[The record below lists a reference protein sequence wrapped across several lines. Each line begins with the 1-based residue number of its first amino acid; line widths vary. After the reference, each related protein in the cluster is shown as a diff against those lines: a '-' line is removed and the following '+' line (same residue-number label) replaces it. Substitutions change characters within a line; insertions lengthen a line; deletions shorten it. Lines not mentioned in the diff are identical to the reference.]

1 MAPPQILIPPLGPP
15 GGVPEEELKSE
26 FNGKVAWT
34 IIPTN
39 FPNIKGTI
47 TNKICDECFELFKIG
62 QFQEIFAMIF
72 I

>member
-1 MAPPQILIPPLGPP
+1 MKKGDYNYFSILGLDGSSPK
-15 GGVPEEELKSE
+15 EELKSE
-26 FNGKVAWT
+26 FNGKVART

-47 TNKICDECFELFKIG
+47 TNNICDECFELFIG
-62 QFQEIFAMIF
+62 QFLEIFAMIF